1 MERRRL
7 GSTGVAVSTL
17 GFGAAPTGN
26 MFTAIDDGTALAAVD
41 TAWDGGI
48 RYFDTA
54 PHYGLGLSE
63 SRLGRALA
71 GRPRDEYVLST
82 KVGRLLVP
90 NPTPG
95 GRDTEGFDV
104 PDVLIRRRDYSAD
117 GVKRSIDASLERL
130 GTDRIDIVL
139 IHDPEDFM
147 DEAVTEA
154 VPALVAL
161 REQGV
166 IGAVGAG
173 MNFVDP
179 LRRFV
184 TETDVDVVMVA
195 GRWTLIDRTAAALMA
210 DCLERGVSV
219 LAAAPFNSGLLSRPR
234 PAEDA
239 HFNYQPASAAVLD
252 RARGLAEVCDQH
264 GVTLP
269 QAALQFAL
277 QHPAVVSVVTGMRT
291 AAQASANLAAAGVE
305 IPASVWVQAEPFVIP
320 V

>member
-17 GFGAAPTGN
+17 GFGAAPIGN
-26 MFTAIDDGTALAAVD
+26 MFTAIADDTALAAVH

-90 NPTPG
+90 NPAPG
-95 GRDTEGFDV
+95 ERDTEGFDV
-104 PDVLIRRRDYSAD
+104 ADVLIRRRDYSAD

-154 VPALVAL
+154 VPAFVAL

-179 LRRFV
+179 LR
-184 TETDVDVVMVA
+184 
-195 GRWTLIDRTAAALMA
+195 
-210 DCLERGVSV
+210 
-219 LAAAPFNSGLLSRPR
+219 
-234 PAEDA
+234 
-239 HFNYQPASAAVLD
+239 
-252 RARGLAEVCDQH
+252 
-264 GVTLP
+264 
-269 QAALQFAL
+269 
-277 QHPAVVSVVTGMRT
+277 
-291 AAQASANLAAAGVE
+291 
-305 IPASVWVQAEPFVIP
+305 
-320 V
+320 